1 MAMSSTISQA
11 LEELAEVLPLLDDAY
26 WACDGV
32 EHKNLLHNLIW
43 MLSTEMME
51 LQKVSVQDGHF
62 KYEPVTEN
70 LHRILPQLQ
79 MLREKLNIIIL
90 RTEAAATL
98 GAKVEN
104 VISLLS

>member
-1 MAMSSTISQA
+1 MSSTIGQA
-11 LEELAEVLPLLDDAY
+11 LEDLAEVLPLLEDAY
-26 WACDGV
+26 WVCDGI

-43 MLSTEMME
+43 MLANEMME

-70 LHRILPQLQ
+70 LNRILPQLQ
-79 MLREKLNIIIL
+79 LVREKVHTIIL
-90 RTEAAATL
+90 RTDAAATL
-98 GAKVEN
+98 GSKIEN